1 MSELPDLNKLEF
13 ENLEVSRGEKH
24 EVNNSKNNIDEDQIL
39 IDYSS
44 TVVAA
49 LENLMKAHN
58 KQCGNKV
65 ALKELKQVFR
75 NGANCFQAKE
85 KEVPCGVL
93 ALARVNM
100 FLRLKLGEI
109 MEASHLNIESLDIS
123 ESWYPNDLDFTKA
136 KELAE
141 KNNLNYEFKD
151 INNLYLDE
159 YIEIELEY

>member
-58 KQCGNKV
+58 KQCENKV
-65 ALKELKQVFR
+65 SLKELKQVFR

-85 KEVPCGVL
+85 KEV
-93 ALARVNM
+93 
-100 FLRLKLGEI
+100 
-109 MEASHLNIESLDIS
+109 
-123 ESWYPNDLDFTKA
+123 WTQ
-136 KELAE
+136 
-141 KNNLNYEFKD
+141 
-151 INNLYLDE
+151 
-159 YIEIELEY
+159 